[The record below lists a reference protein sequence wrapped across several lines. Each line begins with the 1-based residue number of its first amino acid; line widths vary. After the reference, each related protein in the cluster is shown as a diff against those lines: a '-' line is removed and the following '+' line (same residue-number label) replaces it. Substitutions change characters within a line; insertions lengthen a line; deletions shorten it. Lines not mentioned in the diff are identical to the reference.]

1 MVHWRSN
8 IRISFKSL
16 GTHQSVD
23 QSIYQWPPKTCML
36 KLMVMTSRNGNKSL
50 SNKNEGWPARWLF
63 PCRNRVWDSLGVRR
77 NLYMVTWRDFFH
89 DQVCL
94 MAFTLW
100 RMWKSFSNI
109 HKKNT
114 HASNHQLEMRHYSE
128 HQNIFAKNL
137 QRIHGSKIMEVSY
150 GATSFLTKSKKVSIL
165 KWSAGEHLE
174 KVQGFAPVFALLTCS
189 DSTIETSKLWHKRL
203 EERHRET
210 GWLVVLTPLKNISQ
224 WEGLS
229 HIL

>member
-23 QSIYQWPPKTCML
+23 QSFYQWPPKTWL
-36 KLMVMTSRNGNKSL
+36 FKLMVMTSRNGNKSL

-94 MAFTLW
+94 MTSLSEECESHS
-100 RMWKSFSNI
+100 KI
-109 HKKNT
+109 QKKNT
-114 HASNHQLEMRHYSE
+114 HASNHQLEMLHYSE
-128 HQNIFAKNL
+128 HQNIFAKQL
-137 QRIHGSKIMEVSY
+137 QRIHGGKIMEVSY
-150 GATSFLTKSKKVSIL
+150 GATSFHWIPYRVALIRSALNHTGKK
-165 KWSAGEHLE
+165 
-174 KVQGFAPVFALLTCS
+174 
-189 DSTIETSKLWHKRL
+189 
-203 EERHRET
+203 
-210 GWLVVLTPLKNISQ
+210 
-224 WEGLS
+224 
-229 HIL
+229 

>member
-1 MVHWRSN
+1 MSCKDLKQDTTEEMVHWRSN

-23 QSIYQWPPKTCML
+23 QSIYQWPPKTCMF

-94 MAFTLW
+94 MTSL
-100 RMWKSFSNI
+100 
-109 HKKNT
+109 
-114 HASNHQLEMRHYSE
+114 SE
-128 HQNIFAKNL
+128 ECESH
-137 QRIHGSKIMEVSY
+137 SKIQKKTRMLQTINSKCFIILNIRTFLQNNSKEFTEV
-150 GATSFLTKSKKVSIL
+150 K
-165 KWSAGEHLE
+165 
-174 KVQGFAPVFALLTCS
+174 
-189 DSTIETSKLWHKRL
+189 
-203 EERHRET
+203 
-210 GWLVVLTPLKNISQ
+210 
-224 WEGLS
+224 
-229 HIL
+229 